1 MASFTPYSAIFGGML
16 IGLGASL
23 MLLFNGRIMGTSGIL
38 SGLISP
44 TKGDWLWRVLF
55 MVGMIAG
62 ASAFLMVF
70 PESWSPRNDFPLS
83 LLIPAGFLVGF
94 GTRLGNGCT
103 SGHGICGIARFSI
116 RSISAT
122 LVFMISGAITV
133 FIVRHIM
140 AFST

>member
-1 MASFTPYSAIFGGML
+1 MESFTPYSAIFGGML

-38 SGLISP
+38 SGLMP
-44 TKGDWLWRVLF
+44 PKKGDWLWRVLF
-55 MVGMIAG
+55 VVGMMVGATT
-62 ASAFLMVF
+62 FLTVF
-70 PESWSPRNDFPLS
+70 PESWSPRSDFPLA

-103 SGHGICGIARFSI
+103 SGHGVCGIARFSI

-122 LVFMISGAITV
+122 VTFMLSGAITV
-133 FIVRHIM
+133 FIVRHLIGI
-140 AFST
+140 SL